1 QYVESSSYNSYNNN
15 IKMNKIIKIIFF
27 LAFTFSLAPETVLA
41 NNKIKIGLLIPL
53 TGKNS
58 EIGQSIIKSTRLA
71 INTINNVSIEIV
83 PKDTQSNPAITLRAA
98 KELANSGIK
107 IVIGPVFNESLIYL
121 DELNE
126 LTFLALTNKN
136 DNFSKNIINAG
147 ISSKGVFGTGVSVAF
162 DPRSLGTQIDDSVM
176 QKNLATRLAL
186 RNKSYILN
194 VSTKVLDG
202 KIFVTGKVDDP
213 EEKLQ
218 ITKLAWETKGARSV
232 KNDIKIK
239 EDFNFQQSAKD
250 LLITSQLRTALIFN
264 KKIKATNYQIDTY
277 KKKIFIYGISL
288 TTEERKEVINEA
300 KEILDVEDV
309 IASIVLVEDLR
320 IQKN

>member
-1 QYVESSSYNSYNNN
+1 MKNRV
-15 IKMNKIIKIIFF
+15 F
-27 LAFTFSLAPETVLA
+27 L
-41 NNKIKIGLLIPL
+41 I
-53 TGKNS
+53 
-58 EIGQSIIKSTRLA
+58 
-71 INTINNVSIEIV
+71 
-83 PKDTQSNPAITLRAA
+83 
-98 KELANSGIK
+98 
-107 IVIGPVFNESLIYL
+107 SLI
-121 DELNE
+121 
-126 LTFLALTNKN
+126 FLI
-136 DNFSKNIINAG
+136 FSGCVG
-147 ISSKGVFGTGVSVAF
+147 ISSKGIFGTGVSVAF

-176 QKNLATRLAL
+176 QKNLAARLAL
-186 RNKSYILN
+186 RDKSYILT

-239 EDFNFQQSAKD
+239 EDFNFKQSAKD
-250 LLITSQLRTALIFN
+250 LLITSQLRTAFIFN